1 MCVIKTHTR
10 SRISSIN
17 QLKQITMK
25 KYNPENQNVIDYL
38 ESLNDEN
45 INSLLENLF
54 SSDDLD
60 ERMDICTEILT
71 TFEFMVDDEDLDSEW
86 FSVLEDELKEITL
99 S

>member
-1 MCVIKTHTR
+1 MIKTYTR
-10 SRISSIN
+10 SRIIVVN

>member
-1 MCVIKTHTR
+1 MIKPYTR
-10 SRISSIN
+10 SRIIVVN

>member
-1 MCVIKTHTR
+1 MIKTHTR
-10 SRISSIN
+10 SRIISTN
-17 QLKQITMK
+17 QLKQNTMK

-54 SSDDLD
+54 GSDDLD

-71 TFEFMVDDEDLDSEW
+71 TFEFMLEEGESESEW
-86 FSVLEDELKEITL
+86 FSDLEDELKEITL

>member
-1 MCVIKTHTR
+1 MIKPYTR
-10 SRISSIN
+10 SRIIVVN
-17 QLKQITMK
+17 QLKQIIMR

-38 ESLNDEN
+38 ESLNNDH
-45 INSLLENLF
+45 IKTLLEELF

-71 TFEFMVDDEDLDSEW
+71 TFEFMIDEEDLDSEW
-86 FSVLEDELKEITL
+86 FSTLEDELKEITL